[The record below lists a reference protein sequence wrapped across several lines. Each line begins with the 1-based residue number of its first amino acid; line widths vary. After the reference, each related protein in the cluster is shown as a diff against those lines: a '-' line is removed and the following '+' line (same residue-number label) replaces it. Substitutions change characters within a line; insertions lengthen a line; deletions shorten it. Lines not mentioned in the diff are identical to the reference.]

1 MKRRPP
7 IWPACGLLFWSWA
20 SCGRSS
26 SSEAYADSSRSAYSA
41 GEPSLPEGMTV
52 RPDVLLVAFTFR
64 HEAES
69 LEQALPGLKRAVDHY
84 VAAATEVSHGGVSVR
99 MGELEWVVRKTAYR
113 DVVVHGVLEVALPES
128 LDFWGRET
136 LVATLARVGEQE
148 ASAAERANA
157 GLIAS
162 FSHPRARLKDPEAHR
177 EALTKQW
184 VARARV
190 FIHQVESE
198 QAPLRLVSCE
208 PPGEVKQQP
217 ISVNEVSLS
226 LTGLGCRLG
235 LATP

>member
-1 MKRRPP
+1 MKRRPLV
-7 IWPACGLLFWSWA
+7 WPACGLLLWSWA

-26 SSEAYADSSRSAYSA
+26 SSEAYADSSRSAYSV
-41 GEPSLPEGMTV
+41 GEPTLPEGMTV

-69 LEQALPGLKRAVDHY
+69 LEQALPGLKQAVEHY
-84 VAAATEVSHGGVSVR
+84 VAAATEASHVGVSAR
-99 MGELEWVVRKTAYR
+99 MGELEWAVRKIGYR

-128 LDFWGRET
+128 LDFWGREM

-148 ASAAERANA
+148 VSAAERANA

-162 FSHPRARLKDPEAHR
+162 FSHPRARLRDPEAYR

-184 VARARV
+184 MDRVRA
-190 FIHQVESE
+190 FTKQVESE
-198 QAPLRLVSCE
+198 QAPLRLVGCE

-217 ISVNEVSLS
+217 LSVNEVSLS
-226 LTGLGCRLG
+226 LTGVGCRLG
-235 LATP
+235 LANP